1 MIKEHA
7 TYGEVLVSEF
17 PDVVWTGSGV
27 DYNSIKWLSAN
38 AVTKGELESRVVAVA
53 RKREIR
59 RATRRIREAA
69 DTYMQSVGFDS
80 AAVGRLIHYSG
91 DSEAFDYLTAQ
102 AVASNT
108 DNASTYL
115 CVTDEGLTPH
125 TAEQVRYAHVDAVK
139 TRAAIYLR
147 MMMQINN
154 LPNLTY
160 VEIVKAT
167 YAP

>member
-7 TYGEVLVSEF
+7 TYGEVLVSEY
-17 PDVVWTGSGV
+17 PDVVWSGSGT
-27 DYNSIKWLSAN
+27 DYNTIKWD
-38 AVTKGELESRVVAVA
+38 GGVVIPKQDLDALVVKVA

-59 RATRRIREAA
+59 RATLIIRKGAN
-69 DTYMQSVGFDS
+69 DYMESVGFDS
-80 AAVGRLIHYSG
+80 AAVGRLVHYIG
-91 DSEAFDYLTAQ
+91 DNEAFDYLTAQ
-102 AVASNT
+102 AVASLT
-108 DNASTYL
+108 DTSCTYL

-147 MMMQINN
+147 MMLQINN
-154 LPNLTY
+154 LPNLSY
-160 VEIVKAT
+160 QEIVGAK